1 MEEPQTDVL
10 KEMTD
15 MIRAAHNYQDYRRAK
30 ALDALDDFDD
40 LDDVEPEPEPAEKPE
55 RRKPGGQPGNQNART
70 HGFYSRLFPPE
81 ELDLLDDSRDLMDC
95 AEDIAAFRV
104 VISHL
109 IRRPKRNY
117 RLINESFRELAR
129 LLVVQRRY
137 RSS

>member
-1 MEEPQTDVL
+1 DMIYAARNYHNYRKAQQLEALQDLEVLEDLEDLEDELDMEPQ
-10 KEMTD
+10 E
-15 MIRAAHNYQDYRRAK
+15 
-30 ALDALDDFDD
+30 
-40 LDDVEPEPEPAEKPE
+40 EPE

-81 ELDLLDDSRDLMDC
+81 ELDLLDDSRDLQDC

-117 RLINESFRELAR
+117 RLINDSFRELAR
-129 LLVVQRRY
+129 LLAVQRRY